1 MDSTA
6 TGPTGTAKPADPGR
20 STAGRSGGGRSGGG
34 RSGGGRSGTARSR
47 AALSSPAHA
56 AERTDPQHGE
66 PGLQH
71 GKSNPQQGKSSP
83 QHGKSDPQHGKAG
96 GRPRPATRTNATS
109 PANPTSRATPA
120 AGHAAEP
127 AGHRPPSAS
136 YRPPDRDAGSHSHAG
151 SHSGANRVQ
160 ALLQTLAPHVG
171 LDPSRV
177 RLTIA
182 PSTADPHGN
191 ASGEVITLSGNLAA
205 AEAGPLLLHEL
216 VHARQHRNRVERPG
230 VRPDLTAAEAEAAGL
245 AHALRQGRALW
256 APRQALPDGA
266 VAHDTGATGIA
277 PTTTPDVAGLERT
290 LDSYVAA
297 NHSADVG
304 AITGLLDHAWTQVTE
319 EMVENCLRVLA
330 TLQFVVARA
339 LVRAL
344 KPDTRRHLAQL
355 RDSHHAKFPEQAVA
369 VLSALTTEELATL
382 GSGKVTSGGPV
393 YLGATVAFRGVN
405 PARLSA
411 TAMRALLGALRRLS
425 IATLTELETSN
436 REVFRP
442 LLQTGPDTGTDE
454 AELRT
459 AIDGEK
465 ALAATQTGGDDI
477 LIDRLTSLLRENT
490 GDAARQA
497 LTALAPLC
505 AAAVSKDSASTPATA
520 PAVAPTS
527 TPPTLE
533 DLRAAVAKPAAPGAG
548 SNAPPTTTPA
558 LVAVVAKLDAAG
570 LIGRLVERLPEDDR
584 RGETYGP
591 VLKTVLA
598 ARAPL
603 PNLSRAT
610 ELLSYGLLD
619 WKIWDSEARLAYLL
633 VRSTPIVAQDS
644 WRQLDNGKWL
654 SRLQDNLPDD
664 MWSSGEYTG
673 VGSEYVTGG
682 GADLGVPAKL
692 LQDYAETLIARY
704 QRLPIPPIA
713 RNLVRELLGLDHDGK
728 PKPWLTETGVAA
740 KQDPALRTAIIRRL
754 DARQKLNAII
764 EGLPDDYLF
773 GEQGRI
779 ELLDFNQLRDPLQ
792 LRRQALGLAPSG
804 FGWLTFTHRDAW
816 IAVQAIRALSPA
828 DQQRFHL
835 ENPGVWTVLWAG
847 LTADMRRALPTTLA
861 TGRDGRLPTRESLRD
876 RLGDERLWTE
886 AMADELRAL
895 INLAY
900 AADDKA
906 WVFDKSKQLRA
917 DLRAKGNPLL
927 SAVVSELKLYSEAD
941 KRTGYIPEQTAAS
954 RAPVWGYGL
963 GVVTRALGLLLYD
976 WLIED
981 SIDLSGKTM
990 HLKGFDLGDLQR
1002 IVGGDLEGV
1011 TLAKSGGGANKIDVA
1026 TTFESGFVVNVD
1038 LSDLEIQGVNLVSPG
1053 KTIRSGPVSVKGLK
1067 ASAGFSDR
1075 GYHDPAY
1082 IVVSLDSLALRDLV
1096 LIDPALPFSAAWAI
1110 ARLGLR
1116 RLDFRASGA
1125 GSDDLSG
1132 KIGQQ
1137 LPKGTIGIPIF
1148 GPMFQM
1154 LKNIVALKGGI
1165 PGDFTLVDYALLPL
1179 NLPFPASTV
1188 VGQAANALVSTPAP
1202 ASYLWGLASDGVL
1215 RPPYSAAQRMQDA
1228 VGMLRAY
1235 NVSFQSL
1242 AVEGIS
1248 IGSGQQIKS
1257 LALTDVH
1264 LGIGQSLP
1272 AYLNTALE
1280 TLKLAKAKLAP
1291 DSPQHK
1297 DLDARIAALTTQI
1310 AAVQASPRIKELR
1323 AKRAKDPDSLTEDER
1338 KELAVA
1344 DKSTEDEERLRVL
1357 EGKDRW
1363 NPGSLSEDE
1372 RRQLVELTRRLRS
1385 DVGVSA
1391 QIGSITLGPL
1401 SGDIQAA
1408 GVTLTGISAHAK
1420 LPNVGI
1426 LPYAPGYL
1434 DDKSLVEQFKA
1445 GGPKVPTVGELAKS
1459 SEFSLT
1465 VDSTQILS
1473 TDPTQPAV
1481 ILKASTL
1488 PKAVDVQAQLD
1499 ALPEIEGNKPIRA
1512 RLAAALEV
1520 LIALERA
1527 RGVAMLGATEQAR
1540 AAAAQRVRE
1549 LTDDARRLL
1558 GIEIG
1563 GLKFGRIT
1571 GELDP
1576 KTGTV
1581 TATVHDTEVTDLA
1594 GPGFAVDDIKGS
1606 LRVSLG
1612 AGGVTSRPDQLQG
1625 VDPAALVK
1633 QLTPSAGVSDVT
1645 ATGIHLVQ
1653 GSIGKATIGTLT
1665 GSLQATAKGY
1675 RIPDLFLDH
1684 LELDDISMGKT
1695 GDGVTATK
1703 AYIDQFTMDVEVELA
1718 KTPTGS
1724 VVTGAII
1731 HSMRIGALGGEHVI
1745 LDMPQPDGKIHAELI
1760 GGALHDITASDV
1772 VFEQGSE
1779 GWDLVKASATVGSF
1793 TDVRYSVLLAALK
1806 GRTRVKG
1813 ALTTAKDAVAA
1824 KRPTITAS
1832 YARAGGRKFSL
1843 ALADL
1848 QALGT
1853 DISTPDGSV
1862 TIRKVTL
1869 AGSYQGNEAGAKA
1882 NATLTGLT
1890 IGPINWRAGAT
1901 GRVTGPG
1908 PVVARTVTVAAFY
1921 TPATPAVGKQKP
1933 KPAAWTVTDIVIT
1946 GLTGAGLRYL
1956 DPPLDLHLGRTDKPA
1971 TPGTAPLTVGRI
1983 HIQPAKNALQLQD
1996 LSVDFGG
2003 DLKSSLQVNGHLGI
2017 DYLSMELH
2025 RDGRVVAT
2033 VRGVSAD
2040 AALTGDYTGTVELKG
2055 LRGARVDIGPDAIR
2069 IGSDDPDDPN
2079 GLQID
2084 QLSLSSLALTSE
2096 AAGHKFTFK
2105 TQPGGRVD
2113 LLGLRAKV
2121 RIDKWKPEEKHTS
2134 KSPFKQVA
2142 VENLVIDQVNLSAF
2156 QIDLPDD
2163 DVTIVV
2169 PARTGGDPPTLR
2181 RLMLTGGTGADG
2193 VFHPEFLINLETF
2206 ALEGKLGVDD
2216 IALPVSAKIKDKFKG
2231 DVTLRT
2237 WASSIGFLAGGG
2249 IRIDVEHPQL
2259 TMAKAAELGK
2269 DKTVRIAK
2277 LGADSLSFADGR
2289 LYVKRPFAQDLE
2301 FTQKIGDSLA
2311 VWLKVKSVDLDELN
2325 YTTTPGGGLVIPRLD
2340 IGDAFL
2346 SLDLAALSA
2355 SKPGA
2360 GASAPSTF
2368 DLDALRPIADNTEG
2382 SIKVVMYVSASVL
2395 GLKDIRI
2402 GTIAD
2407 PLTVPIKRGAIDIPT
2422 FEHNVKGKVH
2432 SEQIGSGVYLRPWV
2446 VNTVAEDPILRLDH
2460 GQLQLGVYILNPPD
2474 VDKGNDP
2481 DLKNRPNT
2489 RSWKEILAWDLRRPD
2504 ITRAEMD
2511 KFALWAAIFH
2521 LHSSPPLTEAEK
2533 AKETKSQREERE
2545 EKEAESKA
2553 VLDSL
2558 EVRSLV
2564 ADLSIKNSGPLPL
2577 KIHADDAF
2585 GMVTLSDQALL
2596 NLHIAGGI
2604 PAVRPPAARA
2614 GSNPGGLTFGLDAL
2628 KVDKVDLTL
2637 LDRDKPGGKTTGI
2650 SQLYTGQIKINE
2662 LVDGN
2667 ISFDD
2672 LFTPQRFTA
2681 TIKHASA
2688 DNVRW
2693 YRN

>member
-20 STAGRSGGGRSGGG
+20 STAGRSGGGRSGGA

-47 AALSSPAHA
+47 VALAGPAHA
-56 AERTDPQHGE
+56 ADQAGPHHEQASGQHGQA
-66 PGLQH
+66 GAQH
-71 GKSNPQQGKSSP
+71 GRASRPGATARTATPSR
-83 QHGKSDPQHGKAG
+83 AG
-96 GRPRPATRTNATS
+96 PATRHT
-109 PANPTSRATPA
+109 
-120 AGHAAEP
+120 AEP
-127 AGHRPPSAS
+127 AGPCPPSAS
-136 YRPPDRDAGSHSHAG
+136 YRAADPEAGSSA
-151 SHSGANRVQ
+151 SQLR
-160 ALLQTLAPHVG
+160 ALLQTLAPRVG
-171 LDPSRV
+171 LDPGRV
-177 RLTIA
+177 RLTIVA
-182 PSTADPHGN
+182 STADPHGS
-191 ASGEVITLSGNLAA
+191 ASGEAITLSGNLTV

-216 VHARQHRNRVERPG
+216 VHARQHRNRSDPG
-230 VRPDLTAAEAEAAGL
+230 AHPDLTAAEAEAAGL

-256 APRQALPDGA
+256 APRQALPDGHL
-266 VAHDTGATGIA
+266 AHDDGATGIA
-277 PTTTPDVAGLERT
+277 PATGSAPAPTATAIVEDVAGLERE
-290 LDSYVAA
+290 LDGYVAE
-297 NHSADVG
+297 NHSGDVR
-304 AITGLLDHAWTQVTE
+304 AITDLLDHPWTQLTE
-319 EMVENCLRVLA
+319 EMVENSLRLLSV
-330 TLQFVVARA
+330 LQFVVARA
-339 LVRAL
+339 VVRTL
-344 KPDTRRHLAQL
+344 KPEVRRHLAQL
-355 RDSHHAKFPEQAVA
+355 RDSHHQKYPEQAVA
-369 VLSALTTEELATL
+369 VLAALSADDLKAISSSKLTP
-382 GSGKVTSGGPV
+382 SGPIQPGAVT
-393 YLGATVAFRGVN
+393 AFHGVN
-405 PARLSA
+405 PTRLSP
-411 TAMRALLGALRRLS
+411 TALRALLSTLRRLS
-425 IATLTELETSN
+425 IATLTALEKSN

-454 AELRT
+454 SELRT
-459 AIDGEK
+459 AIEAEK
-465 ALAATQTGGDDI
+465 ALKGVQSRADTI
-477 LIDRLTSLLRENT
+477 LSGRLKGLLT
-490 GDAARQA
+490 ADTVDSARQA

-505 AAAVSKDSASTPATA
+505 AAVSGAVSTPLEAPAAAPVATA
-520 PAVAPTS
+520 P
-527 TPPTLE
+527 TL
-533 DLRAAVAKPAAPGAG
+533 DTLRAAVAKPVAQGAG
-548 SNAPPTTTPA
+548 SNAPPATTPA
-558 LVAVVAKLDAAG
+558 LIAIVAKLDADG
-570 LIGRLVERLPEDDR
+570 LIDRLVDRLPEEDR
-584 RGETYGP
+584 RGDTYGP
-591 VLKTVLA
+591 VLRTVLA

-619 WKIWDSEARLAYLL
+619 WKVWDSEARLAYLL
-633 VRSTPIVAQDS
+633 VRSTPIAAQDS

-673 VGSEYVTGG
+673 VGSEYTTGG

-692 LQDYAETLIARY
+692 LQEYAETLIARY
-704 QRLPIPPIA
+704 QKLPIPPIA

-728 PKPWLTETGVAA
+728 PKPWLTENGVAA
-740 KQDPALRTAIIRRL
+740 KQDPALRIAIIRRL
-754 DARQKLNAII
+754 DARQKLNSII
-764 EGLPDDYLF
+764 AGLPDDYLF

-779 ELLDFNQLRDPLQ
+779 ELLDLNQLRDPLQ
-792 LRRQALGLAPSG
+792 LRRQALSLTPGG
-804 FGWLTFTHRDAW
+804 FWTWLLLTRRDAW
-816 IAVQAIRALSPA
+816 LGVQALRALSPA
-828 DQQRFHL
+828 DQQRFAL
-835 ENPGVWTVLWAG
+835 EHPNVWTVLWAS
-847 LTADMRRALPTTLA
+847 LSAEMRRALPTTLA
-861 TGRDGRLPTRESLRD
+861 TGRDEKLPTREALRD
-876 RLGDERLWTE
+876 RLADERLWTE
-886 AMADELRAL
+886 ALAGELRAL

-906 WVFDKSKQLRA
+906 WVFEKSKQLRV
-917 DLRAKGNPLL
+917 DQRAKGNPLL
-927 SAVVSELKLYSEAD
+927 AAVVSELKLYSEAD
-941 KRTGYIPEQTAAS
+941 KRTAYLPEQTPAS
-954 RAPVWGYGL
+954 RMSMAVSGL
-963 GVVTRALGLLLYD
+963 GIVSRALGILLYD

-990 HLKGFDLGDLQR
+990 HLKGFDLGDLQT
-1002 IVGGDLEGV
+1002 IAGGDLGGV
-1011 TLAKSGGGANKIDVA
+1011 TLDRSQSGANKIDVA
-1026 TTFESGFVVNVD
+1026 TTFESGFIVNVD
-1038 LSDLEIQGVNLVSPG
+1038 LKNLEIQGVNIVLPG
-1053 KTIRSGPVSVKGLK
+1053 KSYKSGPISVKGLK

-1082 IVVSLDSLALRDLV
+1082 IMVSLDSLALRDLV
-1096 LIDPALPFSAAWAI
+1096 LIDPTLPFSGAWAI
-1110 ARLGLR
+1110 TRLALQQ
-1116 RLDFRASGA
+1116 LDFRATQD
-1125 GSDDLSG
+1125 GSDDLKG
-1132 KIGQQ
+1132 KAGQQ
-1137 LPKGTIGIPIF
+1137 LPKGTIPIPIF
-1148 GPMFQM
+1148 GPMIQL

-1165 PGDFTLVDYALLPL
+1165 PGDFTLLDYALLPL
-1179 NLPFPASTV
+1179 KLPFPYSTGV
-1188 VGQAANALVSTPAP
+1188 SMVANDLFPTPAP
-1202 ASYLWGLASDGVL
+1202 ATYLWGLASDGVL

-1228 VGMLRAY
+1228 VGMLRAF

-1242 AVEGIS
+1242 AVDGIS

-1257 LALTDVH
+1257 LTLTDVN
-1264 LGIGQSLP
+1264 LSVGRSLP
-1272 AYLNTALE
+1272 AYLHSALA
-1280 TLKLAKAKLAP
+1280 TVRAAQAKLTP
-1291 DSPQHK
+1291 GSQQHK
-1297 DLDARIAALTTQI
+1297 DLGAQIATLEAQI
-1310 AAVQASPRIKELR
+1310 AAVQASPHIKELR
-1323 AKRAKDPDSLTEDER
+1323 KKRAKEPDSLTEADR

-1344 DKSTEDEERLRVL
+1344 DKSTEDEDRLRVL

-1363 NPGSLSEDE
+1363 NPGSLTEDE
-1372 RRQLVELTRRLRS
+1372 RRQLVELTKRLRS
-1385 DVGVSA
+1385 DVGGSA
-1391 QIGSITLGPL
+1391 EIGSITVGPL

-1408 GVTLTGISAHAK
+1408 GVTLTGIHASAK

-1426 LPYAPGYL
+1426 LPYSPGYL
-1434 DDKSLVEQFKA
+1434 DDKSLVEQFLA
-1445 GGPKVPTVGELAKS
+1445 GGPKIPSVGELAKS

-1465 VDSTQILS
+1465 IDSTQILS
-1473 TDPTQPAV
+1473 TDPTQPAI
-1481 ILKASTL
+1481 ILKAETL
-1488 PKAVDVQAQLD
+1488 PKAVEVQAQLA
-1499 ALPEIEGNKPIRA
+1499 ALPVIEGNKPIRA
-1512 RLAAALEV
+1512 RLAQALDV
-1520 LIALERA
+1520 LVALERA
-1527 RGVAMLGATEQAR
+1527 RGIASLGATEQAR
-1540 AAAAQRVRE
+1540 AAAAQQVRE
-1549 LTDDARRLL
+1549 LTDQARQLL

-1576 KTGTV
+1576 KTGAI
-1581 TATVHDTEVTDLA
+1581 TATVHDTVVTDLA
-1594 GPGFAVDDIKGS
+1594 GPGFAVDEVKGS
-1606 LRVSLG
+1606 LRVSLA
-1612 AGGVTSRPDQLQG
+1612 AGGVTARPDQLSG
-1625 VDPAALVK
+1625 AAPATLIG

-1703 AYIDQFTMDVEVELA
+1703 AYVDQFTMDVEVELA
-1718 KTPTGS
+1718 KTSTGS

-1745 LDMPQPDGKIHAELI
+1745 LDMPQPDGAIHAELI
-1760 GGALHDITASDV
+1760 GGALHDITASEV

-1779 GWDLVKASATVGSF
+1779 GWELVKASATVGSF
-1793 TDVRYSVLLAALK
+1793 ADVRYSVLLAALK

-1813 ALTTAKDAVAA
+1813 ALATAKDAVAA

-1908 PVVARTVTVAAFY
+1908 PIVARTVTVAAVY
-1921 TPATPAVGKQKP
+1921 TPATPAAGKQKA

-1946 GLTGAGLRYL
+1946 GLTGVGLRYL

-1983 HIQPAKNALQLQD
+1983 HIQPAKNALRLQD

-2079 GLQID
+2079 GLLIS
-2084 QLSLSSLALTSE
+2084 QLSLSSLALSSE

-2163 DVTIVV
+2163 DVTIIV
-2169 PARTGGDPPTLR
+2169 PARAGGDPPTLR
-2181 RLMLTGGTGADG
+2181 RLMLTGGAGADG
-2193 VFHPEFLINLETF
+2193 VFHPEFLVNLETF

-2269 DKTVRIAK
+2269 DKTIRVAK

-2325 YTTTPGGGLVIPRLD
+2325 YTTTAGGGLVIPRLD

-2355 SKPGA
+2355 AKPGA

-2368 DLDALRPIADNTEG
+2368 DIDALRPIADNTEG

-2432 SEQIGSGVYLRPWV
+2432 AEQIGSGFYLRPWV
-2446 VNTVAEDPILRLDH
+2446 VNTVAKDPILRLDH

-2481 DLKNRPNT
+2481 AMKNRPNT

-2521 LHSSPPLTEAEK
+2521 LHTSPPLTEEEK

-2604 PAVRPPAARA
+2604 PAVRPPAARP